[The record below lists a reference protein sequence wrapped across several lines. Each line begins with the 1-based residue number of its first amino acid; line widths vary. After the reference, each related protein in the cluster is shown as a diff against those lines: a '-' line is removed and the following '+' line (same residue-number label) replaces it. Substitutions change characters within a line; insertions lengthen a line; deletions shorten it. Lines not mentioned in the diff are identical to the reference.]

1 MKVIRKED
9 QYSNIYVNNFEIK
22 YPSDSKKKKGEN
34 NGKIVVYMADGSKP
48 RYDNLPEKK
57 VRLLEVM
64 HHQQLKNKKELPK
77 LKRKKALGKVLGT
90 LMVGGIVVASTL
102 GAMDY
107 YDVMNFLSYQ
117 YSALLTAGLSVT
129 TFVDL
134 ATVTKLS
141 SKIKEI
147 KKYDYLDQNQELLN
161 TADLKNENI
170 VENIKTND
178 KNELQRIKASKDKDH
193 DTTYFDYNS
202 INNLSLE
209 TLIELKSNIE
219 REYYLTPT
227 TKESLKK
234 DNTVKP
240 KFNFYTVGSDEDKEV
255 GEEDK
260 VFVKKA

>member
-9 QYSNIYVNNFEIK
+9 EYSNIYVKNFEIK
-22 YPSDSKKKKGEN
+22 YPSDSRKKKEES
-34 NGKIVVYMADGSKP
+34 GKIVVYMADGSKP

-64 HHQQLKNKKELPK
+64 HRQHLKNRKELPK

-107 YDVMNFLSYQ
+107 YDVMNFLNYQ
-117 YSALLTAGLSVT
+117 YSALITAGLSVT

-141 SKIKEI
+141 NKIKEI
-147 KKYDYLDQNQELLN
+147 KKYDYLEQNQELLN
-161 TADLKNENI
+161 TADLENKNI
-170 VENIKTND
+170 VENVKSND
-178 KNELQRIKASKDKDH
+178 KKELQKIKESKDKDH
-193 DTTYFDYNS
+193 DTTFFDYNS

-209 TLIELKSNIE
+209 ALVELKANIE
-219 REYYLTPT
+219 REYFLNPN
-227 TKESLKK
+227 TKESTTK

-240 KFNFYTVGSDEDKEV
+240 KFNFYTVGSDESKEV
-255 GEEDK
+255 KEEAK
-260 VFVKKA
+260 VLAKKA